1 MVSDYRFDNEE
12 FWIGPGRGNMT
23 PELVMTIG
31 RSALETTLMIAAPML
46 LVSLV
51 IGLIISIFQAVT
63 QISEATLTFVPKII
77 VTFLALLIFFPWMMR
92 VMLGFTSSLFTNI
105 PVYIK

>member
-1 MVSDYRFDNEE
+1 
-12 FWIGPGRGNMT
+12 MT

-31 RSALETTLMIAAPML
+31 KSALETTLLIAAPML

-51 IGLIISIFQAVT
+51 VGLIISIFQAVT

-92 VMLGFTSSLFTNI
+92 VMLGFTS
-105 PVYIK
+105 

>member
-1 MVSDYRFDNEE
+1 
-12 FWIGPGRGNMT
+12 MT

-31 RSALETTLMIAAPML
+31 KSALETTLMIAAPML

-51 IGLIISIFQAVT
+51 AGLAISIFQAVT
-63 QISEATLTFVPKII
+63 QINEATLTFVPKII

-92 VMLGFTSSLFTNI
+92 VMLGFTTSLFTNI
-105 PVYIK
+105 PAYIK

>member
-1 MVSDYRFDNEE
+1 
-12 FWIGPGRGNMT
+12 MT

-31 RSALETTLMIAAPML
+31 KSALETTLMIAAPLL

-51 IGLIISIFQAVT
+51 IGLTISIFQAVT
-63 QISEATLTFVPKII
+63 QINEATLTFVPKII